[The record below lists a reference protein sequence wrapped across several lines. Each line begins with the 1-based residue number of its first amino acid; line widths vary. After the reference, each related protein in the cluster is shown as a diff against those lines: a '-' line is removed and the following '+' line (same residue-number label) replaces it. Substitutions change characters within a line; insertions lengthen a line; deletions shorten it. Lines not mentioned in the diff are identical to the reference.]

1 MLLLFYMTN
10 QAIEE
15 LELEM
20 IKIMPILIGKVLQH
34 SNLKIQN
41 LYYKIPKMTLIILSI
56 SYMVSRKILQEERR
70 LINAKMWEHP
80 FWKSQ

>member
-10 QAIEE
+10 LAIEE

-70 LINAKMWEHP
+70 LINVKMWEHP

>member
-10 QAIEE
+10 LAIEE

-20 IKIMPILIGKVLQH
+20 IKIMLILIGKVLQH

-70 LINAKMWEHP
+70 LINAKM
-80 FWKSQ
+80 